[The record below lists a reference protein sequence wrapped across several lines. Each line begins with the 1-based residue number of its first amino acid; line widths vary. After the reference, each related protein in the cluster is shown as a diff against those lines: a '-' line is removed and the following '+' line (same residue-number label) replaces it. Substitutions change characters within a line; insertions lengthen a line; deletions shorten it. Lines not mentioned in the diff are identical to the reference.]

1 MRFAKFKGR
10 KGGAGADITTQRAK
24 IPDGIIIGKTG
35 MYRYATFRIESGE
48 EMFIG
53 RDAAMSHIIVDTG
66 AEKVSRKHCG
76 IVYDGRRRQYI
87 VCDYSSNG
95 TFREDGGR
103 LPEMVMTVLPYGTT
117 IYLGDRQN
125 SFLLG

>member
-1 MRFAKFKGR
+1 MRLTKNKGR
-10 KGGAGADITTQRAK
+10 KSGAVTDIKTRSPE

-35 MYRYATFRIESGE
+35 MYKNAAFKIESGE

-76 IVYDGRRRQYI
+76 IVYDGRRRHYI

-103 LPEMVMTVLPYGTT
+103 LQEMMMTVLPCGAT

-125 SFLLG
+125 GFLLG

>member
-1 MRFAKFKGR
+1 MLSAKFFRR
-10 KGGAGADITTQRAK
+10 KGGTVADITTQDPE
-24 IPDGIIIGKTG
+24 IPGGIIIGKTG
-35 MYRYATFRIESGE
+35 MYKHATFRIESGE

-76 IVYDGRRRQYI
+76 IVYDGRLRQYI

-103 LPEMVMTVLPYGTT
+103 LPEMMMTVLPCGTT
-117 IYLGDRQN
+117 IYLGDRHN